1 MKKEGSAI
9 SDRIV
14 AGTAF
19 ERGKVPTVM
28 DLRTM
33 DLNADLG
40 EGFGIWQ
47 LGDDAALLDV
57 VTSANVACG
66 FHAGD
71 PASIRR
77 TVRSAVAQ
85 GVTIGAHVG
94 YRDLAGFGR
103 RFIDV
108 DPATLTAE
116 VLYQLGGLD
125 ACARAAGTRIS
136 YVKPHGALYNALV
149 RHEAQADAVVDAV
162 RAYDP
167 TLPVLGLPGA
177 VWLKRARAA
186 GLPVRF
192 EAFAD
197 RAYLSTGALVPRGTP
212 GAVLRHPAE
221 IARRCV
227 TLVTEGWLTSIDGR
241 RMRTRVDSICVHG
254 DTPDAVTIARAVREA
269 LTGAGVKLKAL
280 EAGGFLDTRL
290 PETITG

>member
-1 MKKEGSAI
+1 
-9 SDRIV
+9 
-14 AGTAF
+14 
-19 ERGKVPTVM
+19 
-28 DLRTM
+28 M

-40 EGFGIWQ
+40 EGFGRWS
-47 LGDDAALLDV
+47 LGDDEALLDV

-71 PASIRR
+71 PATMRR
-77 TVRSAVAQ
+77 TCELAAVRGVAV
-85 GVTIGAHVG
+85 GAHVG

-103 RFIDV
+103 RFLDV
-108 DPATLTAE
+108 DPETLTAE

-167 TLPVLGLPGA
+167 ALPVLGLPGA
-177 VWLKRARAA
+177 VWLKRAQVA

-197 RAYLSTGALVPRGTP
+197 RAYTSTGSLVPRGTP
-212 GAVLRHPAE
+212 GAVLRNPAD

-227 TLVTEGWLTSIDGR
+227 TLATEGWLTSIDGHR
-241 RMRTRVDSICVHG
+241 VRAKVDSICVHG
-254 DTPDAVTIARAVREA
+254 DTPDAVSIARAVREA
-269 LTGAGVKLKAL
+269 LTGVGVKLKA
-280 EAGGFLDTRL
+280 AGFLDTRL